1 MDNKPISTYYQYMKA
16 LTDYIS
22 SNGNEMLSEDQIQR
36 FINNYDLLNRFKITT
51 KEVRL
56 DAEKIIEQLSALD
69 HPEYIIALRSEL
81 LPKAKNGLADYEI
94 ERFIKT
100 HGYRQ
105 KYKIEVDDVRVHLA
119 NLVKGTWIP
128 LTAAHSVAF
137 QTNQAYRCALQ
148 SRVQNNDKKI
158 PLGEAS
164 IKLLLKRGGFDQ
176 TCGLDVETV
185 KQDMYA
191 LPNKYNV
198 LVLAGADY
206 HSVQETTPVTTPA
219 TKVSVSKQTTPAEP
233 VCTVDME
240 IRTHLSFILNAHVDV
255 LADRKRLSA
264 MLKDLCPNR
273 RREIN
278 ILLQAYDLRI
288 IEEIKSLSSVDSIF
302 INRFTSK
309 VVNEYGTNESL
320 AKEMI
325 LIWCLCYGH
334 DVLKLALDHSIKYA
348 K

>member
-22 SNGNEMLSEDQIQR
+22 SNGNEMLSEEQIQR
-36 FINNYDLLNRFKITT
+36 FIKKHDLFGRFKITS

-56 DAEKIIEQLSALD
+56 DAEKIIGQLSVLN
-69 HPEYIIALRSEL
+69 HPEYVLALRSEL
-81 LPKAKNGLADYEI
+81 LPRAKNGLADYEI
-94 ERFIKT
+94 ERFIKD

-105 KYKIEVDDVRVHLA
+105 KYKTEVADVRVHLA

-128 LTAAHSVAF
+128 LTATHSVAF
-137 QTNQAYRCALQ
+137 QTNQAYRYALQ

-164 IKLLLKRGGFDQ
+164 IKLLLKRGGFDK
-176 TCGLDVETV
+176 TCGIDVETV

-206 HSVQETTPVTTPA
+206 HPVQETMPVTAPPKKVTVSQQNTP
-219 TKVSVSKQTTPAEP
+219 TEP
-233 VCTVDME
+233 ECTVDRE
-240 IRTHLSFILNAHVDV
+240 IRTHLSFILNDHMDV
-255 LADRKRLSA
+255 LADRKRFSA

-273 RREIN
+273 RREVN

-288 IEEIKSLSSVDSIF
+288 IEEIKALSSIDSIF
-302 INRFTSK
+302 INRFTGK

-320 AKEMI
+320 AKENI

-334 DVLKLALDHSIKYA
+334 DVLQLPLDHSIMKF